1 MKRHEP
7 CTHLRPSYDRLELA
21 HYIWRDPD
29 TGEVSWE
36 PTAIENELIRLG
48 LIASNAKQPC
58 ARSWAEDPDT

>member
-7 CTHLRPSYDRLELA
+7 CAHLRPSYDRLELA

-36 PTAIENELIRLG
+36 PTAIEDELIRLG
-48 LIASNAKQPC
+48 LIAQNAKQLC
-58 ARSWAEDPDT
+58 ARRVAEDPDT